1 MKKSKEQHKSAI
13 HDTCEHSRQED
24 SGFFYDEQDKQ
35 YCEFCDEWFTW
46 SAGPYHYK
54 CWIR

>member
-1 MKKSKEQHKSAI
+1 MKKSEEQHKSAI